1 MNHTYSETITKLMS
15 SVQRKIKVN
24 PLIIYGKR
32 KFCSFDNY
40 IIFIIFNYKKL
51 ILHHRCRRTK
61 AFSSISSLL
70 WSQSYKRKQNV
81 HNGRISLVNKFW
93 CCLLEKGRGELLANF
108 PIATFC
114 HTFFFHYF

>member
-1 MNHTYSETITKLMS
+1 MNHTHSETITKLMS

-24 PLIIYGKR
+24 QLIIYGKR
-32 KFCSFDNY
+32 NLFSFDNHY
-40 IIFIIFNYKKL
+40 LIIFNHKKL

-61 AFSSISSLL
+61 AFSSISPLL

-81 HNGRISLVNKFW
+81 HYGWISIVNKFW